1 VLTVATLFWQAN
13 QASRDF
19 SRCYDESW
27 VEKLYRGFARHLS
40 APFRFVCYVDRD
52 YVFCEP
58 IEQRRISARVPDYST
73 CIEPYELGVPMILCG
88 LDTMVTGNLDGLAA
102 YCMTGTRLALPRD
115 PYNKRQAC
123 NGVALIPAGHERVAA
138 THSGENDMVWVRGF
152 DHVFIDDLFPGQ
164 VESYKGGIMRQGLGD
179 ARIVYFHGQKK
190 PHQLYHKK
198 LIQEHWI

>member
-1 VLTVATLFWQAN
+1 
-13 QASRDF
+13 
-19 SRCYDESW
+19 
-27 VEKLYRGFARHLS
+27 
-40 APFRFVCYVDRD
+40 
-52 YVFCEP
+52 
-58 IEQRRISARVPDYST
+58 
-73 CIEPYELGVPMILCG
+73 
-88 LDTMVTGNLDGLAA
+88 
-102 YCMTGTRLALPRD
+102 MTGTRLALPRD